1 MYKLSSKEK
10 DSIKVW
16 NSTHKEPIIIKY
28 IKSGLKEDKSIENFL
43 LILADTVPNLTIQNE
58 NKKDNHL
65 PEIKVDDNIIFS
77 SVPLLNELEPFLN
90 ALSIKNKDGKE
101 ELSQKIR
108 TDLEK
113 IDIPIKLKLFVAQE
127 CPHCP
132 IMVEKMIN
140 IASECKNI
148 ELHIIDPAIFTDEGE
163 ANSIMSVP
171 CLVLDDAYRW
181 TGNVAV
187 EEVVDVLINRDVSTI
202 KAVNLRRI
210 LEDGKASW
218 LAEQMIAKD
227 MIFPEFIKLVLH
239 EIWSVRLGAIVVI
252 EELAEVNMKLAN
264 TISPFL
270 WEHFSKAPEDVQ
282 GDIFYVMGE
291 AGSMDDKDLIEKKL
305 ESIETVE
312 LQEAGEDAI
321 EAIES
326 RY

>member
-1 MYKLSSKEK
+1 MYKLSIKEK
-10 DSIKVW
+10 DLIKTW
-16 NSTHKEPIIIKY
+16 NSTHKEPVVIKY

-43 LILADTVPNLTIQNE
+43 LILADTVPNLTIKNE
-58 NKKDNHL
+58 NKRDNNL

-90 ALSIKNKDGKE
+90 ALSIKNKDRKE
-101 ELSQKIR
+101 KLSQKIW
-108 TDLEK
+108 TDLERV
-113 IDIPIKLKLFVAQE
+113 DIPIKLKLFVAQE

-148 ELHIIDPAIFTDEGE
+148 ELHIIDPAIFTEE
-163 ANSIMSVP
+163 ATANSIMSVP
-171 CLVLDDAYRW
+171 CLVSDDDYRW
-181 TGNVAV
+181 TGSVPI
-187 EEVVDVLINRDVSTI
+187 EEIVDVLINRDVSTL
-202 KAVNLRRI
+202 KAVHLRRI

-218 LAEQMIAKD
+218 LAEQMLAKD
-227 MIFPEFIKLVLH
+227 MIFPEFTKLVLH

-252 EELAEVNMKLAN
+252 EEIAEVNMKLAN
-264 TISPFL
+264 TVTPLL
-270 WEHFSKAPEDVQ
+270 WEQFSKAPEDVK

-291 AGSMDDKDLIEKKL
+291 AGSIDDKDLIEKEL
-305 ESIETVE
+305 ESIETEE

-321 EAIES
+321 ETIES